1 MFSKRDLMN
10 MEGIMMLHAIK
21 KSAGKRN
28 AAKFLNTSI
37 DTLNKYLN
45 NLERELGVKLV
56 ASDEKGCTLT
66 EKGEKVVEIAD
77 VIKKNLQQAYA
88 VVPTEN
94 NNSVKGEVRIAYD
107 RDARSNMYVY
117 LGDILERY
125 PDISL
130 YIDTFDNAPD
140 MSKMSYDI
148 CISYSL
154 PKGDDLVVVY
164 SRKVSFGFFAASEY
178 LAKHPYPQ
186 SMQDLLKDH
195 RLLVKDD
202 GWWKTSEGKK
212 LLQTAAK
219 GVCFSNSTFVVND
232 LAISGSG
239 VAIMPTNFIR
249 GGHGMVCLDNI
260 PCHVESTIYL
270 VTHRTIKDIPKIR
283 VVLDNYKNML
293 EHL

>member
-10 MEGIMMLHAIK
+10 MEGIMMLYAIK

-45 NLERELGVKLV
+45 NLENELGVKLV
-56 ASDEKGCTLT
+56 SSYEKGCVLT

-88 VVPTEN
+88 VVPSVN
-94 NNSVKGEVRIAYD
+94 DVKGEVRIAYE

-117 LGDILERY
+117 LGDVLEQY
-125 PDISL
+125 PDIAL
-130 YIDTFDNAPD
+130 FIDTFDSAPD
-140 MSKMSYDI
+140 MTNMAYDI
-148 CISYSL
+148 CMSYTI
-154 PKGDDLVVVY
+154 PRGEDLVVIY
-164 SRKVSFGFFAASEY
+164 TKKVPFGFFASSDY
-178 LAKHPYPQ
+178 LTRHTYPKDRD
-186 SMQDLLKDH
+186 DLLENH
-195 RLLVKDD
+195 RLLVKNS
-202 GWWKTSEGKK
+202 GWWQTAEGKRMIQNAK
-212 LLQTAAK
+212 K

-239 VAIMPTNFIR
+239 VAVMPTNFVR

-260 PCHVESTIYL
+260 PCGVEATIYL
-270 VTHRTIKDIPKIR
+270 TSHRSVKDIPKVR
-283 VVLDNYKNML
+283 VILDNYKNML
-293 EHL
+293 EKL

>member
-45 NLERELGVKLV
+45 NLEKELGVKLV
-56 ASDEKGCTLT
+56 ASDEKGCILT

-88 VVPTEN
+88 VVPAEDN
-94 NNSVKGEVRIAYD
+94 KSVKGEVRIAYE

-117 LGDILERY
+117 LGDILEQY

-130 YIDTFDNAPD
+130 YIDTFDHAPD

-148 CISYSL
+148 CIGYNI
-154 PKGDDLVVVY
+154 PKGDDLVVIY
-164 SRKVSFGFFAASEY
+164 SRKVSFGFFASSEY

-186 SMQDLLKDH
+186 DMEDMLNNH

-202 GWWKTSEGKK
+202 GWWKTAEGKK
-212 LLQTAAK
+212 LIQNAK
-219 GVCFSNSTFVVND
+219 KEVCFSNSTFVIND

-239 VAIMPTNFIR
+239 IAVMPTNFIR

-260 PCHVESTIYL
+260 PCNIDATIYL
-270 VTHRTIKDIPKIR
+270 VTHRTLKDIPKIR
-283 VVLDNYKNML
+283 VVLDNYKSML